1 MSETNG
7 NTHTSVSMH
16 EGRRSPQSGDGGGS
30 GGRGLPS
37 AAGLT
42 HGEVREA
49 VNAANHDEVEKT
61 YGEDG
66 VRVLWVVSPGAPRFD
81 SSGVSHG
88 DSVRVASGDGRDSHG
103 CRGVVGE
110 RAPQPAG
117 DTDGITDGVSCGMAD
132 GRVERDAGTT
142 VAAPTIGALAGDA
155 DTHSGGRH
163 DSWGADTDENMC
175 GRAGCG
181 VGSAVIDADLSPQH
195 PTQRVS
201 DAGVLL
207 FDVPVVLERRYITTP
222 PNGDEETP
230 GFSSAG
236 SATGVGE
243 GIDEEA
249 GAPLLVSVK
258 PRKDVS
264 NSNTRGDSRGDTTGG
279 AEPSSDGDNECR
291 EWHWEA
297 W

>member
-1 MSETNG
+1 MRG
-7 NTHTSVSMH
+7 
-16 EGRRSPQSGDGGGS
+16 GICSPQVGGGGDH
-30 GGRGLPS
+30 GGRELPG

-42 HGEVREA
+42 HGDVWEA
-49 VNAANHDEVEKT
+49 VNAANRDEAEKT
-61 YGEDG
+61 YGEDS
-66 VRVLWVVSPGAPRFD
+66 VRVLRVVSLGAPRFD

-88 DSVRVASGDGRDSHG
+88 DSVRVSASGGGGCDSHG
-103 CRGVVGE
+103 CHGAVGD

-117 DTDGITDGVSCGMAD
+117 NTDGITDEVSYGMP
-132 GRVERDAGTT
+132 GGYVERDAGTV
-142 VAAPTIGALAGDA
+142 VAASTIGALACDTG
-155 DTHSGGRH
+155 THSCGRH
-163 DSWGADTDENMC
+163 GSGDDGSDENIR
-175 GRAGCG
+175 GRAGRGVDCCG
-181 VGSAVIDADLSPQH
+181 GGESSAVIDADLSPQH

-201 DAGVLL
+201 DAEVPLL
-207 FDVPVVLERRYITTP
+207 DVPVVVERRYIATP

-258 PRKDVS
+258 PRKDAS
-264 NSNTRGDSRGDTTGG
+264 ISTTGGDSRGDTTSG

-291 EWHWEA
+291 ERHQEA